1 MNYEILS
8 YVSSALALIASGG
21 WFVFYKAN
29 KRIKEGEAIQS
40 EADGWKK
47 QQEVYQ
53 TTIEDQRK
61 FYDNLK
67 SDFTAVME
75 ENTRLRKENGE
86 LRETVTKLQDTV
98 LEMKNELSRLGRK
111 VASMDKEK
119 KAKRTKKV

>member
-1 MNYEILS
+1 MEVYSIITTILTI
-8 YVSSALALIASGG
+8 VASGG

-40 EADGWKK
+40 EAVGWKA

-67 SDFTAVME
+67 ADFTAVME
-75 ENTRLRKENGE
+75 ENTRLRKENSE
-86 LRETVTKLQDTV
+86 LRDTVTKLQDTV
-98 LEMKNELSRLGRK
+98 LEMKNELSSLGRK

-119 KAKRTKKV
+119 KTKRTKKV